1 MGVTVE
7 LLAEAGYS
15 WGFKQVT
22 NRKLNAKSRVNAADE
37 PGSQERV
44 STELK
49 EVVVNADSGHPQSL
63 GKDYAEDLFLRRA
76 GSARGVGRDG
86 QIRRGQPFTIQLAVG
101 RERQG
106 IKQHDCARHH
116 IIGQSAA
123 Q

>member
-76 GSARGVGRDG
+76 GEALAETVRSGAGSPLRSSLPLGVSGKASSS
-86 QIRRGQPFTIQLAVG
+86 TIAPG
-101 RERQG
+101 T
-106 IKQHDCARHH
+106 I
-116 IIGQSAA
+116 
-123 Q
+123 